1 MALTGRFD
9 ADFQPFLDAVQQANK
24 SLDGLDASAKELNTS
39 IERVSAGS
47 SWVARITEADL
58 LRDAINYALDALKEL
73 AAYFPE
79 LAERGSV
86 VGDVADAFDHLT
98 EAAGLTANVLLGD
111 LRAGTHGTVDDFELM
126 KRANENMAAG
136 LNLTEDQFKTLS
148 EAAFALA
155 KATGTDV
162 TSALNTMS
170 DAMITGHAKGLQLLT
185 GKIDLKKAE
194 QDYADSLEGTGRQLT
209 AEGKLEVDRQAML
222 TAVGTALDRL
232 GPQQDSLQDKIQ
244 QAHKDWNNFQ
254 DDLGQVIAKSPV
266 LATGLDTLRTSLIK
280 AFGGDQET
288 AIKNIASQ
296 VNNAAIVVADFGMAV
311 EVTARISHM
320 AWDLVAT
327 GILGAMTIVS
337 GAADI
342 VMTRITGM
350 AGAANA
356 LSSHIVSDDTVR
368 ALKDAQVQVQAITAS
383 LAAQTAEAA
392 RGVIGQ
398 SDFDKTMIK
407 LGTSLADTRAAMVTA
422 QAAMA
427 AHTDA
432 AKKNSD
438 AVDKAAD
445 SQKKQNDQ
453 VVPGTEYTKKF
464 VDAWAQLNQMGTDY
478 QATVDAMNP
487 KLVEQIQYY
496 LKLGASV
503 KLAADAFPAASE
515 TQIAAIDAIQK
526 KSIEASTSITKIW
539 NEYTDV
545 VGTGSQTAYQK
556 AEAAI
561 DKWYA
566 DDLAKHQAA
575 KTDTAAYYDAIAAL
589 DDAKYAALA
598 KNRIADDKDSKLHLE
613 NQAAADQEAYQ
624 FALQNQ
630 DQFSQQHIQKL
641 RDTADA
647 SALAA
652 ARWGTAFE
660 DAATT
665 AGAAVDKLTG
675 AIDAV
680 TSSLHA
686 LGQTGDLAEQQA
698 LSSVMK
704 TVDASGIGQMM
715 KMGTTNVNT
724 MNAYEAAIAQGM
736 AALGYQVQPRASGGP
751 VSAGTPYMVGEAGPE
766 LFVPS
771 SGGAI
776 VPNAGGMAVTLN
788 ITQPLGT
795 PSQIAAAVS
804 SALADAMRRYGVRLP
819 SQ

>member
-9 ADFQPFLDAVQQANK
+9 ADFQPFLDAVAQANK
-24 SLDGLDASAKELNTS
+24 SLDNLDQSAKT
-39 IERVSAGS
+39 VSAEVEKVGNQRWTQIIAES
-47 SWVARITEADL
+47 DL
-58 LRDAINYALDALKEL
+58 LHDAIEKALDVAKEL

-79 LAERGSV
+79 LALRGAV
-86 VGDVADAFDHLT
+86 VNDVADAFDHLT
-98 EAAGLTANVLLGD
+98 ESAGLTADVLLGD
-111 LRAGTHGTVDDFELM
+111 LRAGTHGTVDDFVLM
-126 KRANENMAAG
+126 QRTNQDLAAG
-136 LNLTEDQFKTLS
+136 LNLTEDQFRLLS
-148 EAAFALA
+148 DASFALA

-162 TSALNTMS
+162 ASALDTMS
-170 DAMITGHAKGLQLLT
+170 NAMIKGQAKGLALLT

-194 QDYADSLEGTGRQLT
+194 QDYADSLAGTGQQLT
-209 AEGKLEVDRQAML
+209 AEGKLEVDRATML
-222 TAVGTALDRL
+222 SAIGTALDRL
-232 GPQQDSLQDKIQ
+232 GPQQDSLKDKVE
-244 QAHKDWNNFQ
+244 QAQTAWKNFE
-254 DDLGQVIAKSPV
+254 DELGRVIAQSPV
-266 LATGLDTLRTSLIK
+266 LNAGLDAMRNALIN

-288 AIKNIASQ
+288 AIKNIAK
-296 VNNAAIVVADFGMAV
+296 AIDDAGIIVVDFGLAV
-311 EVTARISHM
+311 VA
-320 AWDLVAT
+320 VAT
-327 GILGAMTIVS
+327 PIHEAWSLIETLVLGVTTTV
-337 GAADI
+337 
-342 VMTRITGM
+342 
-350 AGAANA
+350 AGAVDFVLEGWTKLAQGANA
-356 LSSHIVSDDTVR
+356 VSSNIVSDQTVAAMVEVR
-368 ALKDAQVQVQAITAS
+368 TQLRGATAD
-383 LAAQTAEAA
+383 LNAQTQEAA
-392 RGVIGQ
+392 KGVIGQ
-398 SDFDKTMIK
+398 SAFDQTLAK
-407 LGTSLADTRAAMVTA
+407 LGGTLFNTRDAMVAA
-422 QAAMA
+422 QAALDK
-427 AHTDA
+427 HTDA
-432 AKKNSD
+432 TTKNSG
-438 AVDKAAD
+438 AADKAAT
-445 SQKKQNDQ
+445 SQQGLSDTI
-453 VVPGTEYTKKF
+453 VPATEYTKKY
-464 VDAWAQLNQMGTDY
+464 VDAWTQLNQLGETYTDTIAGMDP
-478 QATVDAMNP
+478 Q
-487 KLVEQIQYY
+487 LVEQINYF

-503 KLAADAFPAASE
+503 KLVAEGFPEASE
-515 TQIAAIDAIQK
+515 AQVAALDAMQK

-539 NEYTDV
+539 NEYTDI

-566 DDLAKHQAA
+566 DDLAKHQAS

-624 FALQNQ
+624 FALANQ

-686 LGQTGDLAEQQA
+686 LGQTGDMAEQQA

-715 KMGTTNVNT
+715 KMGTTNVNV

-751 VSAGTPYMVGEAGPE
+751 VSAGTPYMVGESGPE

>member
-1 MALTGRFD
+1 
-9 ADFQPFLDAVQQANK
+9 
-24 SLDGLDASAKELNTS
+24 
-39 IERVSAGS
+39 
-47 SWVARITEADL
+47 
-58 LRDAINYALDALKEL
+58 
-73 AAYFPE
+73 
-79 LAERGSV
+79 
-86 VGDVADAFDHLT
+86 
-98 EAAGLTANVLLGD
+98 
-111 LRAGTHGTVDDFELM
+111 
-126 KRANENMAAG
+126 
-136 LNLTEDQFKTLS
+136 
-148 EAAFALA
+148 
-155 KATGTDV
+155 
-162 TSALNTMS
+162 
-170 DAMITGHAKGLQLLT
+170 MIA
-185 GKIDLKKAE
+185 
-194 QDYADSLEGTGRQLT
+194 
-209 AEGKLEVDRQAML
+209 
-222 TAVGTALDRL
+222 
-232 GPQQDSLQDKIQ
+232 
-244 QAHKDWNNFQ
+244 
-254 DDLGQVIAKSPV
+254 
-266 LATGLDTLRTSLIK
+266 
-280 AFGGDQET
+280 
-288 AIKNIASQ
+288 
-296 VNNAAIVVADFGMAV
+296 
-311 EVTARISHM
+311 
-320 AWDLVAT
+320 
-327 GILGAMTIVS
+327 
-337 GAADI
+337 
-342 VMTRITGM
+342 
-350 AGAANA
+350 
-356 LSSHIVSDDTVR
+356 
-368 ALKDAQVQVQAITAS
+368 
-383 LAAQTAEAA
+383 
-392 RGVIGQ
+392 
-398 SDFDKTMIK
+398 
-407 LGTSLADTRAAMVTA
+407 A
-422 QAAMA
+422 QAALDK
-427 AHTDA
+427 HTDA

-453 VVPGTEYTKKF
+453 VVPATEYTKKF
-464 VDAWAQLNQMGTDY
+464 NDAWVELTSTGEDY
-478 QATVDAMNP
+478 QATIDGMEP
-487 KLVEQIQYY
+487 SLVANINYY
-496 LKLGASV
+496 LKLGATV
-503 KLAADAFPAASE
+503 KTVTDAFPLASAA
-515 TQIAAIDAIQK
+515 QVQALDAMQK

-539 NEYTDV
+539 NEYTDI

-686 LGQTGDLAEQQA
+686 LGQTGDMAEQQA

-771 SGGAI
+771 SGGTI
-776 VPNAGGMAVTLN
+776 MPNGGGMAVT
-788 ITQPLGT
+788 IQVTQPLGT

>member
-9 ADFQPFLDAVQQANK
+9 ADFQPFLDAVAQANK
-24 SLDGLDASAKELNTS
+24 SLDNLDQSAKT
-39 IERVSAGS
+39 VSAEVEKVGNQRWTQIIAES
-47 SWVARITEADL
+47 DL
-58 LRDAINYALDALKEL
+58 LHDAIEKALDIAKEL

-79 LAERGSV
+79 LALRGAV
-86 VGDVADAFDHLT
+86 VNDVADAFDHLT
-98 EAAGLTANVLLGD
+98 ESAGLTADVLLGD
-111 LRAGTHGTVDDFELM
+111 LRAGTHGTVDDFVLM
-126 KRANENMAAG
+126 QRTNQDLAAG
-136 LNLTEDQFKTLS
+136 LNLTEDQFRLLS
-148 EAAFALA
+148 DASFALA

-162 TSALNTMS
+162 ASALDTMS
-170 DAMITGHAKGLQLLT
+170 NAMIKGQAKGLALLT

-194 QDYADSLEGTGRQLT
+194 QDYADSLAGTGQQLT
-209 AEGKLEVDRQAML
+209 AEGKLEVDRATML
-222 TAVGTALDRL
+222 GAIGTALDRL
-232 GPQQDSLQDKIQ
+232 GPQQDSLKDKVE
-244 QAHKDWNNFQ
+244 QAQTAWKNFE
-254 DDLGQVIAKSPV
+254 DELGRVIAQSPV
-266 LATGLDTLRTSLIK
+266 LNAGLDAMRNALIN
-280 AFGGDQET
+280 AFGGTQET
-288 AIKNIASQ
+288 AIKNIASAID
-296 VNNAAIVVADFGMAV
+296 NAGISVVDFGLAVVA
-311 EVTARISHM
+311 
-320 AWDLVAT
+320 VAT
-327 GILGAMTIVS
+327 PIHEAWSVIETLVLGVTTTVA
-337 GAADI
+337 GAVDFVLEGWTKLAQ
-342 VMTRITGM
+342 
-350 AGAANA
+350 AANA
-356 LSSHIVSDDTVR
+356 VSSHIVSDETVAAMVEVR
-368 ALKDAQVQVQAITAS
+368 TQLRGATEDLN
-383 LAAQTAEAA
+383 AQTAEAA
-392 RGVIGQ
+392 KGVIGQ
-398 SDFDKTMIK
+398 SDFDKTLAK
-407 LGTSLADTRAAMVTA
+407 LGGTLFNTRDAMVAA
-422 QAAMA
+422 QAALTT
-427 AHTDA
+427 HTDA
-432 AKKNSD
+432 TTKN
-438 AVDKAAD
+438 AAATDKAGT
-445 SQKKQNDQ
+445 SQQGLNDQ
-453 VVPGTEYTKKF
+453 VVPATEYTKQY
-464 VDAWAQLNQMGTDY
+464 VAAWEELNKTGVDY
-478 QATVDAMNP
+478 QATVDALNP
-487 KLVEQIQYY
+487 KLVEQIEYY
-496 LKLGASV
+496 LRAGASV
-503 KLAADAFPAASE
+503 KTLAEAYPQVGTAGV
-515 TQIAAIDAIQK
+515 AAIDAIQK

-575 KTDTAAYYDAIAAL
+575 KTATAAYYDAIAAL

-686 LGQTGDLAEQQA
+686 LGQTGDMAEQQA

-751 VSAGTPYMVGEAGPE
+751 VSAGTPYMVGESGPE